1 MQQQEEIF
9 KLNQM
14 IILDLKI
21 AQAKTA
27 IRKASSSQLDNG
39 IITVSDFIVDLNAE
53 NQAQFNL
60 KLHEI
65 QLIIAK
71 QNYNTT
77 LGY

>member
-1 MQQQEEIF
+1 VQQQEEII
-9 KLNQM
+9 KLEKM
-14 IILDLKI
+14 ITMDVKI
-21 AQAKTA
+21 VNAKTA

-39 IITVSDFIVDLNAE
+39 VITTSDYIVDLNAE

-65 QLIIAK
+65 QLIMAK

>member
-1 MQQQEEIF
+1 
-9 KLNQM
+9 M
-14 IILDLKI
+14 IKMDAKI
-21 AQAKTA
+21 VAAKTA

-39 IITVSDFIVDLNAE
+39 VIKSSDYIVDLNAE

-65 QLIIAK
+65 QLILAK